1 MSYEKAFEALKEG
14 DFKAASAL
22 LEKAAEETGYQS
34 DLINNA
40 FTLALYRGGEK
51 DKFVQAAFRIGES
64 LVDTDPGSAMDYFQ
78 RAFLGSPDG
87 LDAAKMRRMAEI
99 FGLWTAPKD
108 FLERSA
114 GPIRKVAHV
123 VGSLAPT
130 HPPAAYVRMLVQSL
144 QQHGIESVVFT
155 TEWASSWFVNP
166 ADSPEKVNLDVGA
179 EVVIASV
186 EGDFNERA
194 QRIAESIRAHGLDV
208 AFYHAGLREQITTRV
223 ATLRPAGIQLHIG
236 SPNVTVAAP
245 FDVPAGMLPAS
256 DIEDRM
262 QANPPS
268 TRQGMGLESAASVS
282 ATFGNLQKVAGS
294 GYLHALGEILQRF
307 PKHFHLFAGS
317 GDVKAIRAYLH
328 AEGVLP
334 RVRFLGAMSDVASV
348 MGVVDIY
355 LAPFPQ
361 PGDAAFV
368 LDAMGAGKPVVAL
381 RYPSGTP
388 YNASAEMVGVP
399 ELLAAREAEY
409 SEIAMR
415 LIRDR
420 EAYEKAAVAVSA
432 RFAKE
437 FHPGSLGP
445 RYMRMVEEILKNQ

>member
-22 LEKAAEETGYQS
+22 LEKAAEETGFES
-34 DLINNA
+34 DLINHA
-40 FTLALYRGGEK
+40 YTLALYRAGEK
-51 DKFVQAAFRIGES
+51 DQLAQAAFRIGES

-87 LDAAKMRRMAEI
+87 LNAAKMSRIAEI
-99 FGLWTAPKD
+99 FALWTAPKD
-108 FLERSA
+108 TSEQIA
-114 GPIRKVAHV
+114 HPVRKVAHI
-123 VGSLAPT
+123 VGSLAASHPT
-130 HPPAAYVRMLVQSL
+130 AAYVRMLALSL
-144 QQHGIESVVFT
+144 KQHGIESVVFT
-155 TEWASSWFVNP
+155 TEWSSSWFVNP
-166 ADSPEKVNLDVGA
+166 AGESETQNLDPGC

-186 EGDFNERA
+186 DGDFNERA
-194 QRIAESIRAHGLDV
+194 QRIAASIRAYGRDV

-223 ATLRPAGIQLHIG
+223 ATFRPAPIQVYAG
-236 SPNVTVAAP
+236 RPGETAAAP
-245 FDVPAGMLPAS
+245 FDVLAGALPAS
-256 DIEDRM
+256 DIEERM

-282 ATFGNLQKVAGS
+282 ATFGNLQKVGGS

-355 LAPFPQ
+355 LASFPH
-361 PGDAAFV
+361 PGDTAL
-368 LDAMGAGKPVVAL
+368 LDAVGAGKPVVAL
-381 RYPSGTP
+381 RYPPGTP
-388 YNASAEMVGVP
+388 YNANAEMVGVP
-399 ELLAAREAEY
+399 ELLASREAEY

-420 EAYEKAAVAVSA
+420 EAREKAAAAVLA
-432 RFAKE
+432 RFQKE
-437 FHPGSLGP
+437 FHPSSLGP
-445 RYMRMVEEILKNQ
+445 RYLRLVEEVRENH